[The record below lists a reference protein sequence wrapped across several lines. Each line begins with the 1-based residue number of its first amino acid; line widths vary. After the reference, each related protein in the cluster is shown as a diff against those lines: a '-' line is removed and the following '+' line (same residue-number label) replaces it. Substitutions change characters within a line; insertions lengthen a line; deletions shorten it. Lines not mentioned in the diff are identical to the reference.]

1 MMKNFRQTAVATVTA
16 VILGM
21 AALTSAAD
29 SFNGSLSYSST
40 LARGKWTSSF
50 SKALSAAKQENVP
63 LVAIWVSSGC
73 GFCKS
78 FAANLS
84 WMSSSWM
91 KSRNYYFVIGVDSR
105 GEGGDVKDFVRNS
118 SGKYPYCCVYW
129 KKNSEGKTV
138 QAKFSGREGNMA
150 MDESTFRS
158 KVDKYTEA
166 GAYANTYTLT
176 VTSNKTNCKVSGGG
190 RYKKGKTAKLKSSAA
205 KDYVLSGWYQSGKTL
220 LSQKP
225 TYSYT
230 MPGASTSI
238 TGSFIKKTDDKATLS
253 YSLAKEYARGKTMK
267 SASVKATGKSLPS
280 VSFSGLPKGMKYAST
295 AISGKPSKSG
305 VYKVIGKVKTA
316 GGKVAFQTNSVVVR
330 ASGEYVV
337 RVEVDAASAGHG
349 SVSGSKVLKK
359 GKTMTLTAK
368 PKSGYVFVGWF
379 DDDKAKTLKTRSKT
393 YKYKV
398 EARDVTFKAKFATK
412 QEDRAAVGVTL
423 ARTGSD
429 KVDSLRESEPLARTV
444 TRGVKVSWPVV
455 RTAIS
460 SNSISVK
467 GLPSGLSFKKNSAGV
482 WVITGVP
489 TAASSVDSRTK
500 LRKPSSVKIT
510 VKTAGNTVTYRL
522 ALTVE
527 PQPSWAYGNFYG
539 HASLSGIVGTASM
552 TVSSKGKVSCK
563 YKLNGSTWTFSSSGY
578 ASDNG
583 AANIAER
590 VFTIEATA
598 KCGKSS
604 RKMSVKVKPGWIAEN
619 GTDLLSHSFAA
630 GEDEVK
636 TQLDLR
642 RYAWGDKGAAKYFIA
657 GTYALSDG
665 LQGVKAKVSKTGDVT
680 FSGKLN
686 GVKIS
691 SSAKVRLG
699 TDGACTVNLVV
710 PTTKTLSGG
719 VWNIP
724 IPTRE

>member
-1 MMKNFRQTAVATVTA
+1 MTIGKTVRTWILSAVC
-16 VILGM
+16 
-21 AALTSAAD
+21 AAAAGSVGAG
-29 SFNGSLSYSST
+29 SFQGLSYTSG
-40 LARGKWTSSF
+40 AVRGKWTTSYKSA
-50 SKALSAAKQENVP
+50 KAAADRDNIP

-91 KSRNYYFVIGVDSR
+91 KSRNYYFVIGVDSG
-105 GEGGDVKDFVRNS
+105 GEGGAVKDFARNS
-118 SGKYPYCCVYW
+118 TGKYPYCCVYW
-129 KKNSEGKTV
+129 KKNSEGKGV
-138 QAKFSGREGNMA
+138 HVKFSGRSGNSA
-150 MDESTFRS
+150 MSESTFRD

-176 VTSNKTNCKVSGGG
+176 VVSDKTNCKVSGGG

-205 KDYVLSGWYQSGKTL
+205 KDYVLSGWYQSNKTL
-220 LSQKP
+220 LSQKS

-230 MPGASTSI
+230 MPGAATSI
-238 TGSFIKKTDDKATLS
+238 TGRFIKKVDDKATIS

-267 SASVKATGKSLPS
+267 SVSVTATGKSQPT

-316 GGKVAFQTNSVVVR
+316 GGKVACQTNSVVVR

-368 PKSGYVFVGWF
+368 PKSGFVFAGWY
-379 DDDKAKTLKTRSKT
+379 DGTTRKSLSKS

-398 EARDVTFKAKFATK
+398 EARDVTFKARFATK
-412 QEDRAAVGVTL
+412 SEDRAAVRVTV
-423 ARTGSD
+423 ARTGSGE
-429 KVDSLRESEPLARTV
+429 VDVLKESEPLARTV

-460 SNSISVK
+460 SSSISAK
-467 GLPSGLSFKKNSAGV
+467 GLPSGLSFKKNSAGE

-489 TAASSVDSRTK
+489 TAASSVDSKTK
-500 LRKPSSVKIT
+500 LRKPSTVKIT

-527 PQPSWAYGNFYG
+527 PQPSWAYGSFYG
-539 HASLSGIVGTASM
+539 HASLGGIVGTASL
-552 TVSSKGKVSCK
+552 TVSSKGKVSGK

-642 RYAWGDKGAAKYFIA
+642 RYAWGDKGAVKYFA
-657 GTYALSDG
+657 TGTYPLTDALT
-665 LQGVKAKVSKTGDVT
+665 GVKAKVVSSGSVT
-680 FSGKLN
+680 FSGKFN
-686 GVKIS
+686 GVKVS
-691 SSAKVRLG
+691 SSAKVRLDVDG
-699 TDGACTVNLVV
+699 TCFVNLVV
-710 PTTKTLSGG
+710 PTTKTVAGG
-719 VWNIP
+719 VWNVP

>member
-50 SKALSAAKQENVP
+50 SKALSAAKSENVP

-138 QAKFSGREGNMA
+138 LAKFSGREGNMA

-176 VTSNKTNCKVSGGG
+176 VTSDKTNCKVSGGG

-267 SASVKATGKSLPS
+267 SVSVAATGKSLPS
-280 VSFSGLPKGMKYAST
+280 VSFSGLPKGRKYASK

-316 GGKVAFQTNSVVVR
+316 GGKVASQTNSVVVR

-368 PKSGYVFVGWF
+368 PKSGYVFAGWY
-379 DDDKAKTLKTRSKT
+379 DGTTRKSLSKS

-398 EARDVTFKAKFATK
+398 EARDVTFKARFATK
-412 QEDRAAVGVTL
+412 SEDRAAVRVTL

-429 KVDSLRESEPLARTV
+429 KVDSLKESEPLARTV
-444 TRGVKVSWPVV
+444 TRGVKLNWPVV
-455 RTAIS
+455 RTVIS
-460 SNSISVK
+460 SSSISVK
-467 GLPSGLSFKKNSAGV
+467 GLPSGLSFKKNSAGE

-489 TAASSVDSRTK
+489 TTVSSVDSRTK

-527 PQPSWAYGNFYG
+527 PQPSWAYGSFYG
-539 HASLSGIVGTASM
+539 HASLGGIVGTVSL

-583 AANIAER
+583 AADIAKR

-604 RKMSVKVKPGWIAEN
+604 RKISVKVTPGWIAAN
-619 GTDLLSHSFAA
+619 GTDLLNHSFAA
-630 GEDEVK
+630 GADEVK

-642 RYAWGDKGAAKYFIA
+642 RYAWGDKGAVKYFA
-657 GTYALSDG
+657 TGTYPLTDV
-665 LQGVKAKVSKTGDVT
+665 LTGVKAKVASSGSVT

-686 GVKIS
+686 GVKVS

-719 VWNIP
+719 VWNVP

>member
-1 MMKNFRQTAVATVTA
+1 MTIGKTVRTWILSAVC
-16 VILGM
+16 
-21 AALTSAAD
+21 AAAAGSVGAG
-29 SFNGSLSYSST
+29 SFQGLSYTSG
-40 LARGKWTSSF
+40 AVRGKWTTSYKSA
-50 SKALSAAKQENVP
+50 KAAADRDNIP

-78 FAANLS
+78 FAGNLS

-91 KSRNYYFVIGVDSR
+91 KSRNYYFVIGVDSS
-105 GEGGDVKDFVRNS
+105 GEGGAVKDFARNS
-118 SGKYPYCCVYW
+118 TGKYPYCCVYW
-129 KKNSEGKTV
+129 KKNSEGKGV
-138 QAKFSGREGNMA
+138 YAKFTGRSGNSA
-150 MDESTFRS
+150 MSESTFRD

-176 VTSNKTNCKVSGGG
+176 VTSDKTNCKVSGGG

-238 TGSFIKKTDDKATLS
+238 TGRFIKKTDDKATIS

-267 SASVKATGKSLPS
+267 SVGVTATGKSQPT
-280 VSFSGLPKGMKYAST
+280 VSFSGLPKGMKYASK

-316 GGKVAFQTNSVVVR
+316 GGKVAYQTNSVVVR

-368 PKSGYVFVGWF
+368 PKSGFVFAGWY
-379 DDDKAKTLKTRSKT
+379 DGTTRKSLSKS

-398 EARDVTFKAKFATK
+398 EARDVTFKARFATK
-412 QEDRAAVGVTL
+412 SEDRAAVRVTV
-423 ARTGSD
+423 ARTGSGE
-429 KVDSLRESEPLARTV
+429 VDVLKESEPLARTV

-460 SNSISVK
+460 SSSISAK
-467 GLPSGLSFKKNSAGV
+467 GLPSGLSFKKNSAGE

-489 TAASSVDSRTK
+489 TAASSVDSKTK
-500 LRKPSSVKIT
+500 LRKPSTVKIT

-527 PQPSWAYGNFYG
+527 PQPSWAYGSFYG
-539 HASLSGIVGTASM
+539 HASLGGIVGTASL
-552 TVSSKGKVSCK
+552 TVSSKGKVSGK

-604 RKMSVKVKPGWIAEN
+604 RKMSVKVTPGWIAAN
-619 GTDLLSHSFAA
+619 GTDLLNHSFAA
-630 GEDEVK
+630 GADEVK

-642 RYAWGDKGAAKYFIA
+642 RYAWGDKGVVKYFA
-657 GTYALSDG
+657 TGTYPLTDALT
-665 LQGVKAKVSKTGDVT
+665 GVKAKVASSGSVT

-686 GVKIS
+686 GVKVS

-699 TDGACTVNLVV
+699 TDGACTANLVV
-710 PTTKTLSGG
+710 STTKTLSGG
-719 VWNIP
+719 VWNVP

>member
-1 MMKNFRQTAVATVTA
+1 MTIGKTFRTWLLSAVCAAAAGSVGAGSFRGLDYTSGA
-16 VILGM
+16 V
-21 AALTSAAD
+21 
-29 SFNGSLSYSST
+29 
-40 LARGKWTSSF
+40 RGKWTTSY
-50 SKALSAAKQENVP
+50 KSARAAADRDNVP

-78 FAANLS
+78 FAGNLS

-91 KSRNYYFVIGVDSR
+91 KSRNYYFVIGVDSS
-105 GEGGDVKDFVRNS
+105 GEGGAVKDFARNS
-118 SGKYPYCCVYW
+118 SRKYPYCCVYW
-129 KKNSEGKTV
+129 KKNSEGKGVYAT
-138 QAKFSGREGNMA
+138 FTGRSGNSA
-150 MDESTFRS
+150 MSESTFRD

-176 VTSNKTNCKVSGGG
+176 VTSDKTNCKVSGGG

-205 KDYVLSGWYQSGKTL
+205 KDYVLSGWYQSNKTL

-225 TYSYT
+225 TCSYT
-230 MPGASTSI
+230 MPGAATSI
-238 TGSFIKKTDDKATLS
+238 TGRFIKKADDKATIS
-253 YSLAKEYARGKTMK
+253 YSLAKEYARGKTMT
-267 SASVKATGKSLPS
+267 SVKVTATGKSQPT
-280 VSFSGLPKGMKYAST
+280 VSFSGLPKGMKYASGT
-295 AISGKPSKSG
+295 ISGKPSKSG
-305 VYKVIGKVKTA
+305 IYKPIGKVKTA
-316 GGKVAFQTNSVVVR
+316 GGKVACQTNSVVVR
-330 ASGEYVV
+330 TSGEYVV
-337 RVEVDAASAGHG
+337 KAAVDAASVGHG

-398 EARDVTFKAKFATK
+398 EARDVTFTAKFATK

-429 KVDSLRESEPLARTV
+429 KVDSLKESEPLARTV

-460 SNSISVK
+460 SSSISVK

-482 WVITGVP
+482 WTITGVP
-489 TAASSVDSRTK
+489 TTVSSVDSKTK
-500 LRKPSSVKIT
+500 LRKPSTVKIT

-527 PQPSWAYGNFYG
+527 PQPLWAYGTFSG
-539 HASLSGIVGTASM
+539 HASIGGIVGTASL

-563 YKLNGSTWTFSSSGY
+563 YKLNGSTWTFSASGY

-583 AANIAER
+583 AADVAKR

-604 RKMSVKVKPGWIAEN
+604 RKMSVKVTPGWIAAN
-619 GTDLLSHSFAA
+619 GTDLLNHSFAA

-665 LQGVKAKVSKTGDVT
+665 LQGVKAKVSKTGVVT

-686 GVKIS
+686 GKKIS

-699 TDGACTVNLVV
+699 VDGTCFVNLVV
-710 PTTKTLSGG
+710 PTTKTLPGG
-719 VWNIP
+719 VWNVP

>member
-1 MMKNFRQTAVATVTA
+1 MMNGKAVRKWALAA
-16 VILGM
+16 VC
-21 AALTSAAD
+21 AAVSGIVGAGSFQGVSYTSGAV
-29 SFNGSLSYSST
+29 
-40 LARGKWTSSF
+40 RGKWTSSF
-50 SKALSAAKQENVP
+50 KSAKEAADRDNIP
-63 LVAIWVSSGC
+63 LVAIWVSSEC

-78 FAANLS
+78 LAGNLS
-84 WMSSSWM
+84 RMSSSWM
-91 KSRNYYFVIGVDSR
+91 KSRNYYFVIGVDSS
-105 GEGGDVKDFVRNS
+105 GEGGNVKDFARNS

-129 KKNSEGKTV
+129 KKNSGGKGV
-138 QAKFSGREGNMA
+138 YSKFTGRSGSSA
-150 MDESTFRS
+150 MSESTFRD

-176 VTSNKTNCKVSGGG
+176 VVSDKTNCKVSGGG

-205 KDYVLSGWYQSGKTL
+205 KDYVLSGWYQSDKTL

-230 MPGASTSI
+230 MPGAATSI
-238 TGSFIKKTDDKATLS
+238 TGRFIKKTDDKATIS

-267 SASVKATGKSLPS
+267 SVSVTATGKSLPS
-280 VSFSGLPKGMKYAST
+280 VSFSGLPKGMKYASK

-316 GGKVAFQTNSVVVR
+316 GGKVACQTNSVVVR
-330 ASGEYVV
+330 ASEEYVV

-368 PKSGYVFVGWF
+368 PKSGYVFTGWY
-379 DDDKAKTLKTRSKT
+379 DGKTRKSLSKS

-412 QEDRAAVGVTL
+412 QEDRAAVGVTV

-429 KVDSLRESEPLARTV
+429 KVDSLKESETLARTV
-444 TRGVKVSWPVV
+444 TRGVKLSWPVV
-455 RTAIS
+455 RTAVS
-460 SNSISVK
+460 SSSISVK
-467 GLPSGLSFKKNSAGV
+467 GLPSGLSFKKNSAGE

-489 TAASSVDSRTK
+489 TAASSVDSKSK

-527 PQPSWAYGNFYG
+527 PQPSWAYGSFYG
-539 HASLSGIVGTASM
+539 HASLGGIVGTASL

-583 AANIAER
+583 AADIAKR

-604 RKMSVKVKPGWIAEN
+604 RKMSVKVTPGWIDAN
-619 GTDLLSHSFAA
+619 GTDLLKHSFAA
-630 GEDEVK
+630 GEDEVQ
-636 TQLDLR
+636 TLLDLR
-642 RYAWGDKGAAKYFIA
+642 RYAWGDTGAAKYFVA
-657 GTYALSDG
+657 GTYALSDE
-665 LQGVKAKVSKTGDVT
+665 LQGVQAKVAKTGSVT
-680 FSGKLN
+680 FSGKLD
-686 GVKIS
+686 GVKVS
-691 SSAKVRLG
+691 SSAMVRLG
-699 TDGACTVNLVV
+699 TDGMCFANLVV
-710 PTTKTLSGG
+710 PTTKTLSGV
-719 VWNIP
+719 VWNVP